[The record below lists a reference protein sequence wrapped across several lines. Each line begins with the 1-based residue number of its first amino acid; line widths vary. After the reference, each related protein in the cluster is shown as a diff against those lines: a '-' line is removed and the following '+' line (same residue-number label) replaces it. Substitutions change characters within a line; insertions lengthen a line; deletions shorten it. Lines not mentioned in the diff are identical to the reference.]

1 MFFGWNPRHCSQKI
15 DLFRQASSLNDFQT
29 DSLTNVKVRD
39 GSGFKTVL
47 GDITLSSGGKYYF
60 VLKIVSGSL
69 FKIGISS
76 PQPNLEKVKKNR
88 FFFNYY
94 RLFVILIMVGLYIME
109 SCVMVVILVASNL
122 EVVSNQVT

>member
-1 MFFGWNPRHCSQKI
+1 MYFGWNPRHCSQKI

-76 PQPNLEKVKKNR
+76 PQPNLEKVKKIV
-88 FFFNYY
+88 FNYY
-94 RLFVILIMVGLYIME
+94 RLFVILKMVGLFIME
-109 SCVMVVILVASNL
+109 SYVMVVILVASNL

>member
-1 MFFGWNPRHCSQKI
+1 VYFGWNPRHCSQKI

-76 PQPNLEKVKKNR
+76 PQPNLEKVKKIV
-88 FFFNYY
+88 FNYY
-94 RLFVILIMVGLYIME
+94 RLFVILKMVGLFIME
-109 SCVMVVILVASNL
+109 SYVMVVILVASNL